1 MIKGKSK
8 IILAGSMV
16 LICAAAGCG
25 GTAAYLTHHAAAANE
40 FTIGSQVS
48 AVDETW
54 NPPASLEKGKSYT
67 KEVRVANTGTVDC
80 YVRVL
85 AESSDEIVADSVD
98 IDWNQQQWT
107 SKQSDGYYYYK
118 SVLPAGSK
126 TEPLF
131 TKVTAKENLSEFEL
145 IIYEE
150 TVQAA
155 GSASPQD
162 AFGS

>member
-8 IILAGSMV
+8 IVMAGYLALV
-16 LICAAAGCG
+16 CAVVGIG

-40 FTIGSQVS
+40 FVVGSQVS
-48 AVDETW
+48 SVDETW
-54 NPPASLEKGKSYT
+54 APPASLEKGKTYT
-67 KEVRVANTGTVDC
+67 KEVRVANTGTTAC

-85 AESSDEIVADSVD
+85 AEPSDQQAADSLT

-107 SKQSDGYYYYK
+107 VKQPDGYYYYK
-118 SVLPAGSK
+118 QILPAGSK

-131 TKVTAKENLSEFEL
+131 TKITATDNLKDFEL
-145 IIYEE
+145 IVYEE

-155 GSASPQD
+155 GSSSPQD